1 MIDLFP
7 FAGYT
12 VAVLGL
18 GKSGIA
24 TAKALHTSN
33 ATVWA
38 WDDNE
43 DARQRAREA
52 GVPLVN
58 LYTCNWAEVV
68 SLVISPGI
76 PHTHPEPHDV
86 ARSARAAG
94 VEIIGDIELL
104 ARAQRD
110 AAYIG
115 ITGTNGKSTTT
126 ALIGHIMQVSGRE
139 IEIGGNLGTPA
150 LELYPLGTEGVY
162 VLEMSSYQLETT
174 FSITFD
180 VAVLLNISEDH
191 LARHGGLDGYIKAK
205 KNIFRRQTAPR
216 TAVIGVDDNHCRK
229 VLEDL
234 AGVGDQIIIP
244 VSGEQPVK
252 GGVYCIDGILYDDT
266 EGTNQAVLDLS
277 VNPALKGSHNG
288 QNAAAAYAA
297 CKQAGVQ
304 PAAIMASI
312 QSFPGLIHRQELV
325 RLVDGV
331 LYVNDSKA
339 TNADAAS
346 KALDA
351 FDNIYWIAGGQA
363 KEGGIASLDAYF
375 PKIKKAFLIGEAAND
390 FAETLNGK
398 VEFETNETLD
408 KAVAAA
414 RDAALASGDAD
425 PVVLLAPACASWDQF
440 KSFEDRGDTFRDLV
454 EALDGV
460 EGDPFERI
468 PDEEVH

>member
-24 TAKALHTSN
+24 TAKALQSSEAN
-33 ATVWA
+33 VWA

-43 DARQRAREA
+43 DVRQRAREE

-58 LYTCNWAEVV
+58 LYTCNWDEVV
-68 SLVISPGI
+68 TLVMSPGI
-76 PHTHPEPHDV
+76 PHTYPEPHDV
-86 ARSARAAG
+86 AKIAKAKG
-94 VEIIGDIELL
+94 IEIIGDIELL
-104 ARAQRD
+104 ARAQRE
-110 AAYIG
+110 AGYIG

-126 ALIGHIMQVSGRE
+126 TLIGHIMQVSGRE
-139 IEIGGNLGTPA
+139 VEIGGNLGQPV
-150 LELYPLGTEGVY
+150 LEMYPLGSEGAY

-174 FSITFD
+174 LSITFD

-191 LARHGGLDGYIKAK
+191 LGRHGGMEGYIKAK
-205 KNIFRRQTAPR
+205 KNIFRRQTKPR
-216 TAVIGVDDNHCRK
+216 TAVIGIDDEHCRK
-229 VLEDL
+229 IYEEL
-234 AGVGDQIIIP
+234 AAAGDQNIIP
-244 VSGEQPVK
+244 ISGEQAVK
-252 GGVYCIDGILYDDT
+252 GGVYCIDGVLVDDT
-266 EGTNQAVLDLS
+266 EGTARVVLDLA

-297 CKQAGVQ
+297 CKAAGVN
-304 PAAIMASI
+304 PAAITASI
-312 QSFPGLIHRQELV
+312 QSFAGLVHRQELV
-325 RLVDGV
+325 RLVDNV

-351 FDNIYWIAGGQA
+351 YDNIYWIAGGQA

-375 PKIKKAFLIGEAAND
+375 GKIKKAFLIGEAAND
-390 FAETLNGK
+390 FAETLSGK
-398 VEFETNETLD
+398 VECEISETLD
-408 KAVAAA
+408 KAVTAAA
-414 RDAALASGDAD
+414 VAAKASDEAS

-440 KSFEDRGDTFRDLV
+440 KSFEARGDAFRDLV
-454 EALDGV
+454 EALDGI
-460 EGDPFERI
+460 EGDPFERD
-468 PDEEVH
+468 PVEEVH